1 MEPARTVGREFF
13 PLDEQ
18 LGLDGAGVT
27 PRGQEALVRLAAWMS
42 FEHACELL
50 TDLLGICVSATSSR
64 RYTYQT
70 GQAALAVQQA
80 EEQRIREELPEPPP
94 GAERQ
99 AISADGAFVPLLGG
113 EWAEVKTLVVA
124 QVIQNDREAGEAD
137 TAQVSS
143 FSRLTDAETFSQQ
156 AVVELHRRGVE
167 RAEAVCAVTDG
178 AEWIQGFIDDHC
190 PKAVRILD
198 FAHAAE
204 YVNALGQLATEA
216 GSTLAPKWLEEH
228 LHDLKHEGPEQVL
241 TELHCL
247 QAQHPTVSS
256 LGEQLAYLEKRE
268 AHMQYPTYQEA
279 GWPIGSGMV
288 ESANKLVVEARLKG
302 AGMHWER
309 AHVNPML
316 VLRNA
321 VCNHRWQETWQASQ
335 SHQQAARV
343 LHRQEQRQ
351 HRLRAASCTL
361 LLLWERLSAS
371 QQVRPA
377 TPSSPPAR
385 YSWRQ
390 PFLRRPPTSQYVHAK
405 N

>member
-1 MEPARTVGREFF
+1 MGKGFF

-50 TDLLGICVSATSSR
+50 KELLGIEVSATSSR

-70 GQAALAVQQA
+70 GQAVLEVQQA
-80 EEQRIREELPEPPP
+80 EEDRIREELPEPPK

-99 AISADGAFVPLLGG
+99 VISADGAFVPLVGG

-124 QVIQNDREAGEAD
+124 EVVQNEEGEAD
-137 TAQVSS
+137 TTQGSS
-143 FSRLTDAETFSQQ
+143 FSRLADVETFSQQ

-167 RAEAVCAVTDG
+167 RAKAVCAVTDG
-178 AEWIQGFIDDHC
+178 AEWLQGFIDDQC
-190 PKAVRILD
+190 PTAIRILD

-204 YVNALGQLATEA
+204 YVNAIGQAATEA
-216 GSTLAPKWLEEH
+216 GDALMPKWLEKY
-228 LHDLKHEGPEQVL
+228 LHDLKHEGPKPVL
-241 TELHCL
+241 VALRTL
-247 QAQHPTVSS
+247 QAQHPTVALLS
-256 LGEQLAYLEKRE
+256 EKLAYLEKRE

-302 AGMHWER
+302 AGMHWGR
-309 AHVNPML
+309 QHVNPLL

-321 VCNHRWQETWQASQ
+321 VCNQRWQETWQAST
-335 SHQQAARV
+335 A
-343 LHRQEQRQ
+343 HRQHERAMRRQEHRQQR
-351 HRLRAASCTL
+351 LTTACWKV
-361 LLLWERLSAS
+361 LLLWERLSAP
-371 QQVRPA
+371 QRVHPP
-377 TPSSPPAR
+377 TPSRPSTH

-390 PFLRRPPTSQYVHAK
+390 PFLRLPPKQEEVLAK

>member
-1 MEPARTVGREFF
+1 VGREFF

-42 FEHACELL
+42 FEQARELL
-50 TDLLGICVSATSSR
+50 RELLGIQVSATSSR

-80 EEQRIREELPEPPP
+80 EEERLREDLPEPPK

-99 AISADGAFVPLLGG
+99 TISADGAFVPLVGG

-124 QVIQNDREAGEAD
+124 EVRQNEQAEGS
-137 TAQVSS
+137 TTQVSS
-143 FSRLTDAETFSQQ
+143 FSRLADAETFSQQ

-178 AEWIQGFIDDHC
+178 AEWLQGFIDDHC
-190 PKAVRILD
+190 PKALRILD

-204 YVNALGQLATEA
+204 YVSAMGQLASEA
-216 GSTLAPKWLEEH
+216 GSVLAPNWLEH
-228 LHDLKHEGPEQVL
+228 QLHTLKHEGPKPVL
-241 TELHCL
+241 AQLRLL
-247 QAQHPTVSS
+247 QAQHPSVALLS
-256 LGEQLAYLEKRE
+256 EKLAYLEKRE
-268 AHMQYPTYQEA
+268 RHMQYPSYQEA

-302 AGMHWER
+302 AGRHWRR

-321 VCNHRWQETWQASQ
+321 VCNRRWQETWQASQ
-335 SHQQAARV
+335 THQQAARAR
-343 LHRQEQRQ
+343 HRQEQSQ
-351 HRLRAASCTL
+351 QRLMAACCKL
-361 LLLWERLSAS
+361 LLLWEQLRAF
-371 QQVRPA
+371 QRGRPS
-377 TPSSPPAR
+377 TPSSPPPR

-390 PFLRRPPTSQYVHAK
+390 PFLRRPPTSRCLHAK
-405 N
+405 I

>member
-1 MEPARTVGREFF
+1 
-13 PLDEQ
+13 
-18 LGLDGAGVT
+18 
-27 PRGQEALVRLAAWMS
+27 
-42 FEHACELL
+42 
-50 TDLLGICVSATSSR
+50 
-64 RYTYQT
+64 
-70 GQAALAVQQA
+70 VQQA

-94 GAERQ
+94 GAERP

-113 EWAEVKTLVVA
+113 EWAEVKPLVGA

-137 TAQVSS
+137 TAQVAS

-190 PKAVRILD
+190 PKAVRIRD

-204 YVNALGQLATEA
+204 YVNARGQLATEA
-216 GSTLAPKWLEEH
+216 GSTRAPKWLEEH
-228 LHDLKHEGPEQVL
+228 LPDLKHEGPEQVL

-268 AHMQYPTYQEA
+268 AHRQSPTSQEA

-309 AHVNPML
+309 AHVHPML

-351 HRLRAASCTL
+351 HRLRAACCTL
-361 LLLWERLSAS
+361 LLLWERLSAA

-390 PFLRRPPTSQYVHAK
+390 PFLRRPPTSQYVPAK

>member
-1 MEPARTVGREFF
+1 MGKGFF

-18 LGLDGAGVT
+18 LGLDGAGLT

-50 TDLLGICVSATSSR
+50 EDLLGMQVSATSSR

-80 EEQRIREELPEPPP
+80 EEQRIREELPEPPK

-99 AISADGAFVPLLGG
+99 AISADGAFVPLVGG

-124 QVIQNDREAGEAD
+124 EVIQNDREAGEAD

-178 AEWIQGFIDDHC
+178 AEWLQGFIDDHC
-190 PKAVRILD
+190 PKALRILD

-204 YVNALGQLATEA
+204 DVSALGQLASEA
-216 GSTLAPKWLEEH
+216 GSVMAPKWLEQQ
-228 LHDLKHEGPEQVL
+228 LHDLKHEGPKPVL
-241 TELHCL
+241 AQLRPL
-247 QAQHPTVSS
+247 PAQHPTVALLS
-256 LGEQLAYLEKRE
+256 EKLAYLEKRE
-268 AHMQYPTYQEA
+268 AHMQYPTYQET

-302 AGMHWER
+302 AGMHWSR
-309 AHVNPML
+309 PHVNPML

-321 VCNHRWQETWQASQ
+321 VCNQRWQETWQASQ
-335 SHQQAARV
+335 THQQAART

-351 HRLRAASCTL
+351 HRLMVACCKL
-361 LLLWERLSAS
+361 LLLWERLRAS
-371 QQVRPA
+371 QRVRPP
-377 TPSSPPAR
+377 TPSRPPAR

-390 PFLRRPPTSQYVHAK
+390 PFLRRPPTSQSVHAK

>member
-1 MEPARTVGREFF
+1 MGLVLSVGKGFF

-50 TDLLGICVSATSSR
+50 DDLLGMQVSATSSR
-64 RYTYQT
+64 RYTYQA

-80 EEQRIREELPEPPP
+80 EEERIREALPEPPK
-94 GAERQ
+94 GAARQ
-99 AISADGAFVPLLGG
+99 VISADGAFVPLVGG

-124 QVIQNDREAGEAD
+124 EVIPNDREAGEPD

-156 AVVELHRRGVE
+156 ALVELYRRGVE

-178 AEWIQGFIDDHC
+178 AEWLQGFIDDQC
-190 PKAVRILD
+190 PKALRILD

-204 YVNALGQLATEA
+204 YISAMGQLATEA
-216 GSTLAPKWLEEH
+216 GSVLAPKWLEQQ
-228 LHDLKHEGPEQVL
+228 LHDLKHEGPKPVL
-241 TELHCL
+241 AQLRPL
-247 QAQHPTVSS
+247 QAQHSTVALLS
-256 LGEQLAYLEKRE
+256 EKLASLEKRE
-268 AHMQYPTYQEA
+268 AHMHYPTYQEM

-309 AHVNPML
+309 GHVNDML

-321 VCNHRWQETWQASQ
+321 VCNQRWQETWQTCVAQ
-335 SHQQAARV
+335 RREERTHRRLRKACWRV
-343 LHRQEQRQ
+343 LIPVT
-351 HRLRAASCTL
+351 RLCRLAASH
-361 LLLWERLSAS
+361 
-371 QQVRPA
+371 P
-377 TPSSPPAR
+377 PSRPAR

-390 PFLRRPPTSQYVHAK
+390 PFLKRPPTSSDFRAK
-405 N
+405 I